1 MSILNNYKEIA
12 GETAIQEIRRVGE
25 KLNGKK
31 VIHIN
36 STKVGGGVAE
46 ILQRLIPLMKD
57 TGIDANWKTI
67 EGNDEF
73 YKITKK
79 IHNAL
84 HGVIV
89 PITQEMLEL
98 YDNTNKQNAEQLDL
112 DDADFVIVHD
122 PQPAALIKYFPNR
135 KGKWIW
141 RCHIDLT
148 TPDAP
153 IWEYLKSFVSRYD
166 AAVFHIEQFA
176 KRELP
181 IKKFIIPPSI
191 DPLSDKNKDI
201 TDDEIK
207 SVLESYRIDRQ
218 RPIITQIGRFDTL
231 KDPQGV
237 VKMHQ
242 LLRSQKFFVEIY
254 HLLKSARSF
263 RNGLKANEKQSNNPE
278 IDCQLILAGGLAHD
292 DPEGLQVCQNLQKSI
307 GKNSDVYILCKE
319 HFSDLEINA
328 LQRASKII
336 LQKSWKEG
344 FGLTVSEALWKSK
357 PVIGGNTGGI
367 PQQIIDG
374 ETGFLVNNVQ
384 EAARKT
390 KYLLRNPEKAEEMGK
405 KGKEHVRKNFIIT
418 KQVMNHLL
426 LYLTLDSIPGKL
438 VQI

>member
-1 MSILNNYKEIA
+1 MLSNYIDIA
-12 GETAIQEIRRVGE
+12 GEEAIEEIRQTGE
-25 KLNGKK
+25 RLSGKK
-31 VIHIN
+31 IVHIN
-36 STKVGGGVAE
+36 STKIGGGVAE
-46 ILQRLIPLMKD
+46 ILQRLIPLLRD
-57 TGIDANWKTI
+57 VGVDAEWKTI
-67 EGNDEF
+67 EGNNEF
-73 YKITKK
+73 YKVTKK

-89 PITQEMLEL
+89 PITPEMLES
-98 YDNTNKQNAEQLDL
+98 YNNTNKENAEQLDL

-122 PQPAALIKYFPNR
+122 PQPAALIKYFPNKR
-135 KGKWIW
+135 GKWIW

-148 TPDAP
+148 TPDAA
-153 IWEYLKSFVSRYD
+153 IWEYLSNFVSEYD

-191 DPLSDKNKDI
+191 DPLSDKNRDLKDE
-201 TDDEIK
+201 EIE
-207 SVLESYRIDRQ
+207 SVLESYSIDHQ
-218 RPIITQIGRFDTL
+218 KPIITQIGRFDTL

-242 LLRSQKFFVEIY
+242 LLRSHKFFVEIY
-254 HLLKSARSF
+254 HLLKNARSL
-263 RNGLKANEKQSNNPE
+263 RNGLKANGKISNNPE
-278 IDCQLILAGGLAHD
+278 IDCQLILAGGLAYD
-292 DPEGLQVCQNLQKSI
+292 DPEGLQVCQDLQKSI

-367 PQQIIDG
+367 PQQITDG
-374 ETGFLVNNVQ
+374 ETGFLVNTVQ
-384 EAARKT
+384 EAAKKT
-390 KYLLRNPEKAEEMGK
+390 KYLLRNPVKAEEMGK